1 MNYITRLFN
10 RSALAVALTAGS
22 LQASFTQ
29 ATGVPERAEVS
40 AEYKW
45 DLTTMYADGD
55 AWEAD
60 AAVLQSLIDDLT
72 AYQGRLGEDGET
84 LLGALKARERV
95 GRVVDNLVVYS
106 GLKYFEDQR
115 AGESAERYSRG
126 RSLSADYQQA
136 SAFFRPE
143 LLAIAPED
151 IEAMIES
158 TPELVP
164 YRHYF
169 KEESRMLPYTLS
181 EAEERI
187 IAMANDPLG
196 KFQSVFTSL
205 DNADLTFGEIKN
217 EDGETITLTRSLYGA
232 FLTSQNRQ
240 VREDAWKGLFAAY
253 EELGNTLAA
262 NYEGH
267 VKAQIFEAKAR
278 GFDSAL
284 QQATYSSAIPEAVYL
299 SLLKAIREKGTAPL
313 QRFLKI
319 RGEALGVERQEIWDL
334 YAPIIEPA
342 YSDIPWEVAKEM
354 VAEAVMPLGDEYVD
368 LYWFGFG
375 DGWVDSLDNAGK
387 RGGAYSWGTMDS
399 KPYFSMSYQGTL
411 DDVSTLAHEYG
422 HSLHSYL
429 SRNTQPYVY
438 AYYETFVAEVASM
451 TNEALLIQKLLA
463 EAETAEQRVYLL
475 QSYLDKF
482 RGSFYRQASF
492 ADFEMQA
499 HAAVEAGE
507 ALSKDSLNKI
517 YADVFN
523 DYYGDAV
530 HADALNASEWS
541 RIPHFMRTD
550 NFYVYQ
556 YATSFVAATALAK
569 KIREEGAPARDKF
582 LTMLRS
588 GSSDYAIEL
597 LKDAGVDMTTPEPVY
612 QTIEVFDAMVTDLEQ
627 ALAELD

>member
-1 MNYITRLFN
+1 MKPITRLFTRSTARSVA
-10 RSALAVALTAGS
+10 RSALAVAIATAS
-22 LQASFTQ
+22 VQ
-29 ATGVPERAEVS
+29 ATFAQTTGAPERVDVP

-45 DLTTMYADGD
+45 DLTAMYTNSE

-60 AAVLQSLIDDLT
+60 AARLPSLTDDLT
-72 AYQGRLGEDGET
+72 AYQGRLGESGKT
-84 LLGALKARERV
+84 LLAALKAREKV
-95 GRVVDNLVVYS
+95 ARVVDNLVVYS

-115 AGESAERYSRG
+115 VGESSERYSRA
-126 RSLSADYQQA
+126 RSLSAEYQQA

-143 LLAIAPED
+143 FLAIAPED
-151 IEAMIES
+151 LETMIES
-158 TPELVP
+158 TPGLEL

-169 KEESRMLPYTLS
+169 AEESRMLPYTLS

-196 KFQSVFTSL
+196 KFQSVFQAL
-205 DNADLTFGEIKN
+205 DNADLTFGEIEN
-217 EDGETITLTRSLYGA
+217 EEGETVTLTRSLYGA

-240 VREDAWKGLFAAY
+240 VREDAWKGLFTEY
-253 EELGNTLAA
+253 EKLGNTLAA
-262 NYEGH
+262 NYQGH

-284 QQATYSSAIPEAVYL
+284 QHATYSSAIPQEVYL
-299 SLLKAIREKGTAPL
+299 NLLKAIREKGTEPL
-313 QRFLKI
+313 QRYLTI
-319 RGEALGVERQEIWDL
+319 RGEALGVEQQEIWDL

-342 YSDIPWEVAKEM
+342 YSDIPWEEAKEM
-354 VAEAVMPLGDEYVD
+354 VANAVIPLGDEYVD
-368 LYWFGFG
+368 LYWRGFE

-387 RGGAYSWGTMDS
+387 SGGAYSWGTMDS
-399 KPYFSMSYQGTL
+399 KPYFSMSYQGKL

-422 HSLHSYL
+422 HSLHSYM

-507 ALSKDSLNKI
+507 ALSKESLNKI
-517 YADVFN
+517 YADVFY

-530 HADALNASEWS
+530 NADPLNASE
-541 RIPHFMRTD
+541 
-550 NFYVYQ
+550 
-556 YATSFVAATALAK
+556 
-569 KIREEGAPARDKF
+569 
-582 LTMLRS
+582 
-588 GSSDYAIEL
+588 
-597 LKDAGVDMTTPEPVY
+597 
-612 QTIEVFDAMVTDLEQ
+612 
-627 ALAELD
+627 